1 VSVRHLKRRSD
12 HSDDR
17 SRKLCGC
24 HGEPNRRKRRCGQ
37 CRYGDERHGRIVIAG
52 LNSQPVLPWNRVVFV
67 EVRMNRTGLMMLSDV
82 IIQMGMERR
91 QFDEHRLHG
100 DGKSE
105 RDAPSNHT
113 TIVVGRP
120 R

>member
-1 VSVRHLKRRSD
+1 MRHLKRRSD
-12 HSDDR
+12 HSNDR
-17 SRKLCGC
+17 SRKHCGC

-82 IIQMGMERR
+82 IIQMGVECR
-91 QFDEHRLHG
+91 QLDEHRLHG
-100 DGKSE
+100 DSKRE
-105 RDAPSNHT
+105 RDAPSNHK